1 MTFLNKYERFTWLF
15 LLVPIYLFLFLKLGT
30 AHIRLWDEGWFSVHA
45 VEMWKNNSWFVS
57 YFDGQPS
64 ITSSKPP
71 LQTWI
76 QKLFI
81 SVFGISELAL
91 RLPSAIAA
99 AITSFLVFFTVKKQ
113 GGDLWALTAAM
124 ILLTSIGFVGFHTA
138 RGAEADS
145 LLTLTLMLQAVSVF
159 RFFETE
165 NKNWLIALFLLIGIS
180 FWVKSMAGLL
190 LLPGFAIYTLLMKRN
205 AILNIITSWQ
215 FYTGIIILLIFI
227 GSYLMLRESNQNG
240 YLDYFFRS
248 NVGRYSNSVGHDHSI
263 GYYITHMM
271 NGRFFW
277 WMPLAV
283 FGTVASFFQ
292 KDEWQSLALFAGILS
307 VSYLLVI
314 SFAKSKLVWYDMP
327 VYPFAAIS
335 AAFGLKTAI
344 TNITSL
350 QMRRALMVSIFIFP
364 CGKMFF
370 HTQANTLTDAER
382 DFESQEI
389 YLNKAFQKGVE
400 MNGTVVL
407 HDHFYGSMLFYK
419 HKFESV
425 GQQIELSNAPD
436 ILKVNDK
443 VLVKNS
449 EHLQWIDK
457 TYNVDTIGKL
467 RTAVH
472 LNLTSLKKDN

>member
-1 MTFLNKYERFTWLF
+1 
-15 LLVPIYLFLFLKLGT
+15 
-30 AHIRLWDEGWFSVHA
+30 
-45 VEMWKNNSWFVS
+45 
-57 YFDGQPS
+57 
-64 ITSSKPP
+64 
-71 LQTWI
+71 
-76 QKLFI
+76 
-81 SVFGISELAL
+81 
-91 RLPSAIAA
+91 
-99 AITSFLVFFTVKKQ
+99 
-113 GGDLWALTAAM
+113 
-124 ILLTSIGFVGFHTA
+124 
-138 RGAEADS
+138 
-145 LLTLTLMLQAVSVF
+145 
-159 RFFETE
+159 
-165 NKNWLIALFLLIGIS
+165 
-180 FWVKSMAGLL
+180 
-190 LLPGFAIYTLLMKRN
+190 
-205 AILNIITSWQ
+205 
-215 FYTGIIILLIFI
+215 
-227 GSYLMLRESNQNG
+227 
-240 YLDYFFRS
+240 
-248 NVGRYSNSVGHDHSI
+248 
-263 GYYITHMM
+263 MM

-425 GQQIELSNAPD
+425 GQQIELSNDPD